1 MNQMTNRVI
10 LIDQTYRKMW
20 GSVLA
25 IFRQA
30 CLCEA
35 DSEDLAPHVFL
46 RLMSLDLLVP
56 ETIEGMTATIAYH
69 FRTDYLRRRAA
80 IRRHFTETLTADAF
94 DNRSSDEHV
103 LIKELYA
110 LEQTALDRMAPA
122 NRQIYLLSH
131 YADKTNEEIAQT
143 LSMSYRAVESR
154 LYRSRQEVRE
164 YVRRMAM

>member
-1 MNQMTNRVI
+1 MNPATSRIQ

-20 GSVLA
+20 DAVIA

-35 DSEDLAPHVFL
+35 DCEDLAQNVFE
-46 RLMSLDLLVP
+46 RLMSIDLLMP

-69 FRTDYLRRRAA
+69 LRTDYLRRRAA
-80 IRRHFTETLTADAF
+80 IRKRFTETVTAEVF
-94 DNRSSDEHV
+94 DSRQSDERV
-103 LIKELYA
+103 LLKELFA

-122 NRQIYLLSH
+122 NRQIYMLSH
-131 YADKTNEEIAQT
+131 YADKSNEEIAQT
-143 LSMSYRAVESR
+143 LSLSYRAVESR

>member
-35 DSEDLAPHVFL
+35 DCEDLAQNVFL

-69 FRTDYLRRRAA
+69 FAPTTCVAGPPFAATSLRRSRPMHSIIAA
-80 IRRHFTETLTADAF
+80 PTSMCSS
-94 DNRSSDEHV
+94 RSSMPSSRPRS
-103 LIKELYA
+103 
-110 LEQTALDRMAPA
+110 TAWHLP
-122 NRQIYLLSH
+122 
-131 YADKTNEEIAQT
+131 TG
-143 LSMSYRAVESR
+143 
-154 LYRSRQEVRE
+154 RSICSATMPTRPTRK
-164 YVRRMAM
+164 

>member
-1 MNQMTNRVI
+1 MQTSDRTI
-10 LIDQTYRKMW
+10 LVDQTYRKMW

-30 CLCEA
+30 GLCEA
-35 DSEDLAPHVFL
+35 DCEDLAQNVFL
-46 RLMSLDLLVP
+46 RLMSIDVLLA

-69 FRTDYLRRRAA
+69 LRIDYLRRRAA
-80 IRRHFTETLTADAF
+80 IRRHFAETLTADAF
-94 DNRSSDEHV
+94 AAHRSDERV
-103 LIKELYA
+103 LLRELYS
-110 LEQTALDRMAPA
+110 LEQTAINRMTPA

-131 YADKTNEEIAQT
+131 YADKTNEEIAEV

-154 LYRSRQEVRE
+154 LYRSRQEVRT

>member
-1 MNQMTNRVI
+1 MNQATSRKE
-10 LIDQTYRKMW
+10 LLDQTYRKMW
-20 GSVLA
+20 SVVLA

-30 CLCEA
+30 CLSEA
-35 DSEDLAPHVFL
+35 DCEDLAQNVFV
-46 RLMSLDLLVP
+46 RLMSIDLLMP

-69 FRTDYLRRRAA
+69 LRTDYLRRRTA
-80 IRRHFTETLTADAF
+80 IRKRFAETLTADAL
-94 DNRSSDEHV
+94 DLRGSDERV
-103 LIKELYA
+103 MLKELYA

-122 NRQIYLLSH
+122 NKQIYLLSH

>member
-35 DSEDLAPHVFL
+35 DCEDLAQNVFL

-80 IRRHFTETLTADAF
+80 IRRHFT
-94 DNRSSDEHV
+94 
-103 LIKELYA
+103 
-110 LEQTALDRMAPA
+110 
-122 NRQIYLLSH
+122 
-131 YADKTNEEIAQT
+131 
-143 LSMSYRAVESR
+143 
-154 LYRSRQEVRE
+154 
-164 YVRRMAM
+164 